1 MRQCAFDPMSSN
13 EAERRGEIAKGG
25 SPVEGGAKTCAVCG
39 IPLKAGSVGTLCA
52 VCSLRSALDPANA
65 GADFGNDPTVAE
77 SVTSAEEISPRRF
90 GHYEII
96 THPDGT
102 LYELGHGAMGITFKA
117 IDLNLRIPVA
127 LKVLNMRF
135 FREDAARRRFFRE
148 ARVAATVRHAN
159 VASVYHLG
167 VRDREMFYAMEFVEG
182 ETVDGLVKRLGR
194 LEATLALEIT
204 SQVAAGLDAIHRQN
218 LVHRDLKPANIMVLQ
233 DSRSVLAKIIDLGLA
248 KVVGEP
254 DPGTAISM
262 PGAFTG
268 TPAFASPEQFAGV
281 GVDMRSDLY
290 SLGVTL
296 WVMLA
301 GAPPFGGTPSEVM
314 HKHQYAPL
322 PRERLGATAAPVIE
336 LLSKLLEKDPS
347 LRFQSADELR
357 KAIHSAMTAIGSGST
372 PAQSQIQPTAA
383 GQVRA
388 SKSADLTPYDLYQRG
403 MALIELLDREAN
415 HKAIEIFKSAIDRDS
430 NFALAYAGLAR
441 AYFEEEGFGGEKSLL
456 DSVVQ
461 LCRVAIALDPVEVR
475 GYEQLGRAYFR
486 KGWYPQCDDA
496 LRKALELAPNDERA
510 NGLAALRELTRQ
522 RFVEAYAFFRNAY
535 ALNPNEPRLLY
546 AAAGV
551 LFRANVSDVAD
562 KWMQQALQRET
573 NPQRH
578 RMMECYRTMWRRKYS
593 SARAGF
599 ALLPRDLKGY
609 DYSVSEGMLYSTI
622 GIKDWASVEELCRN
636 QLEEHQEKI
645 WPRTYL
651 ALAWEMCGRQS
662 DAQRMAEEIVRCGL
676 ERLERPAAHDI
687 PWEVQLYVAWAYRLL
702 NDKNE
707 AYRHLNEYLAQR
719 SFLHVPLGL
728 ENPIFEVFRSDVEF
742 DALTTDLEQK
752 FEIVR
757 RLIRENEK

>member
-1 MRQCAFDPMSSN
+1 MRQCAFDPMSSS
-13 EAERRGEIAKGG
+13 EADRHDEIGKGG
-25 SPVEGGAKTCAVCG
+25 FPAEEGAKTCAVCG
-39 IPLKAGSVGTLCA
+39 VPLKAGSVAALCP
-52 VCSLRSALDPANA
+52 VCTLRSALDPESA
-65 GADFGNDPTVAE
+65 GADLPNDPTITE
-77 SVTSAEEISPRRF
+77 SATLVEETSPRRF

-96 THPDGT
+96 THPDGA

-148 ARVAATVRHAN
+148 ARVAATVRHPN

-167 VRDREMFYAMEFVEG
+167 VRGREMFYAMEFVEG
-182 ETVDGLVKRLGR
+182 QTVDGLIKRLGC
-194 LEATLALEIT
+194 LETKLALEIT
-204 SQVAAGLDAIHRQN
+204 AQVAAGLDAIHRQN

-233 DSRSVLAKIIDLGLA
+233 DSRKVHAKIIDLGLA

-262 PGAFTG
+262 PGSFTG

-281 GVDMRSDLY
+281 GVDIRSDLY

-322 PRERLGATAAPVIE
+322 PRERLGATPAPVVA

-347 LRFQSADELR
+347 LRFQSPDDLA
-357 KAIHSAMTAIGSGST
+357 KAIQVVMTGSM
-372 PAQSQIQPTAA
+372 PAPSQTQPTGA
-383 GQVRA
+383 GQVRT

-415 HKAIEIFKSAIDRDS
+415 HKAIEIFKRAIDRDS

-461 LCRVAIALDPVEVR
+461 LCRVAIALDPAEVR

-510 NGLAALRELTRQ
+510 NGLAALREMTRH
-522 RFVEAYAFFRNAY
+522 RFVEAYAFFRTAY

-551 LFRANVSDVAD
+551 LFRANENDVAD

-578 RMMECYRTMWRRKYS
+578 RMMECYRMMWRRKYS

-599 ALLPRDLKGY
+599 ALLPPDLKGY

-622 GIKDWASVEELCRN
+622 GIKDWASVEEWCRN
-636 QLEEHQEKI
+636 HLKENQEKI

-651 ALAWEMCGRQS
+651 ALAWEMSGRQN
-662 DAQRMAEEIVRCGL
+662 DARQMAEEIVRRGL

-707 AYRHLNEYLAQR
+707 GYRHLNEYLAQR

-728 ENPIFEVFRSDVEF
+728 ENPIFDVFRSDAQF
-742 DALTTDLEQK
+742 DALTAELKEK

-757 RLIRENEK
+757 RLIRENET